1 MKLLDITIIALAGLG
16 LVTSELQMLF
26 YLQFKKVIED
36 DFTYSIK
43 ITGKS
48 SNLIESLRII
58 TSVSTLFVIILIMI
72 HYEIKKNN

>member
-1 MKLLDITIIALAGLG
+1 MVFLADNIKEKIRDYIEKKMKLLDITIIALAGLG

-43 ITGKS
+43 ITG
-48 SNLIESLRII
+48 
-58 TSVSTLFVIILIMI
+58 
-72 HYEIKKNN
+72 